1 MLLAQAEVML
11 IVGAAIFVLAALI
24 CFAIFFRFGSLWFQA
39 YMSGVP
45 LRLTELIGMSLRKV
59 DVRAV
64 IRTLIMATQAGVPLS
79 RVDVERA
86 YLQGVDIEK
95 ITLAMI
101 RAKKEGI
108 EVTFQDL
115 VDAEMENRLEEK
127 LSR

>member
-11 IVGAAIFVLAALI
+11 IVVAVIFLLVALI
-24 CFAIFFRFGSLWFQA
+24 CFAVVMRFGGLWFQA

-45 LRLTELIGMSLRKV
+45 LPLIELIGMSFRKV
-59 DVRAV
+59 DIRAV
-64 IRTLIMATQAGVPLS
+64 VRTLIMATQAGVRLS

-95 ITLAMI
+95 VTLAMI

-108 EVTFQDL
+108 EVTFQEL
-115 VDAEMENRLEEK
+115 VDADLENRLEEK

>member
-1 MLLAQAEVML
+1 MLLANANVLLIVVVVVFFLMALVCFTVML
-11 IVGAAIFVLAALI
+11 
-24 CFAIFFRFGSLWFQA
+24 RFGGLWFQA

-59 DVRAV
+59 DVRVAV
-64 IRTLIMATQAGVPLS
+64 RTLIMATQAGVPLS

-86 YLQGVDIEK
+86 YLQGVDIVK

-108 EVTFQDL
+108 DVTFQEL
-115 VDAEMENRLEEK
+115 VDADLDGRLDEK